1 MRLTVTLAAV
11 GFATVAAVPTLAAQD
26 FRWTGQ
32 LAAGKAIE
40 IKGVNGSIDAVAA
53 SGNQIE
59 VTADKRARNDDPD
72 EVQIEV
78 LEHEGGVTICAVY
91 PTPRHARHDNECA
104 PGHGGHMSTEDNDV
118 RVNFKVRVPAGVLFT
133 GHTVNGDVE
142 TDGLGG
148 DVDVATVNGDVRVST
163 GGHAEAATVNGS
175 IEVRMGRADWTGT
188 LDFRTVNG
196 GITVYV
202 PDGFSAE
209 IEAETVNGDI
219 ETDFPM
225 TVSGRLGMRRIR
237 GTIGAGGRRL
247 DLQTVNG
254 SIKLRKQ

>member
-1 MRLTVTLAAV
+1 MRLTATLAAI
-11 GFATVAAVPTLAAQD
+11 GLATVATVPTLAAQD

-32 LAAGKAIE
+32 LAAGKEIE

-53 SGNQIE
+53 SGTQIE
-59 VTADKRARNDDPD
+59 VTAEKRARHDDPD

-91 PTPRHARHDNECA
+91 PTPRRARHDNECA
-104 PGHGGHMSTEDNDV
+104 PGRGGHMNTEDNDV
-118 RVNFKVRVPAGVLFT
+118 RVHFKVRVPAGVLFT
-133 GHTVNGDVE
+133 GHTVNGDIE

-163 GGHAEAATVNGS
+163 GGHAEATTVNGS

-196 GITVYV
+196 GITVYL
-202 PDGFSAE
+202 PDDFSAE

-225 TVSGRLGMRRIR
+225 TVSGRFGMRRIR